1 MSKLVLF
8 RVNIVNLICYA
19 TVMAVYIKNIIL
31 YDRTGAV
38 AGFIEIRTL
47 ESGTHLRLK
56 HALSAKG
63 LMLSLVID
71 GVNKVLKI
79 TGNLTEY
86 RLQTKIDLDYEI
98 FACIVQQ
105 SGNEMVSLA
114 SGAINLNH
122 LKGQQEVQEIDLAM
136 KKVCS
141 IDANGHGECE
151 KCPYREY
158 FFKQA
163 E

>member
-1 MSKLVLF
+1 
-8 RVNIVNLICYA
+8 
-19 TVMAVYIKNIIL
+19 MAVLIKNIIL

-38 AGFIEIRTL
+38 AGYLEIRPM
-47 ESGTHLRLK
+47 EQGTHLRLK
-56 HALSAKG
+56 HSLTAKG
-63 LMLSLVID
+63 LMLSMVID
-71 GVNKVLKI
+71 GVNKVLKV

-86 RLQTKIDLDYEI
+86 DLQTSIDLEYEI
-98 FACIVQQ
+98 FVCLVQQ
-105 SGNEMVSLA
+105 KEQEMISLA

-122 LKGQQEVQEIDLAM
+122 LKGQQAVAEIDHAI
-136 KKVCS
+136 KKICS
-141 IDANGHGECE
+141 VDADGHGECE

>member
-1 MSKLVLF
+1 MSKSVPF
-8 RVNIVNLICYA
+8 RVNIVNVICYA
-19 TVMAVYIKNIIL
+19 TAMAVYIKNIIL

-38 AGFIEIRTL
+38 AGFIEIRVL
-47 ESGTHLRLK
+47 ENGTHLRLK
-56 HALSAKG
+56 HSLTDKG

-86 RLQTKIDLDYEI
+86 HLQNKIDLDYEI

-105 SGNEMVSLA
+105 SSNAMVSLA

-122 LKGQQEVQEIDLAM
+122 LKGKQAVQEIDHAM
-136 KKVCS
+136 KKICS
-141 IDANGHGECE
+141 VDANGHGECE

>member
-1 MSKLVLF
+1 
-8 RVNIVNLICYA
+8 
-19 TVMAVYIKNIIL
+19 MAVYIKNIIL
-31 YDRTGAV
+31 YDRAGAV
-38 AGFIEIRTL
+38 AGYIEIHQVAN
-47 ESGTHLRLK
+47 GTHLRLK
-56 HALSAKG
+56 HSLTAKG

-79 TGNLTEY
+79 TGNLVEY
-86 RLQTKIDLDYEI
+86 TLPNQVDLDYEI

-105 SGNEMVSLA
+105 TDQTMVSLA
-114 SGAINLNH
+114 SGAINLNR
-122 LKGQQEVQEIDLAM
+122 LKGEQAVVEIDHAM
-136 KKVCS
+136 KKICS
-141 IDANGHGECE
+141 VDVNGHGECE

>member
-1 MSKLVLF
+1 M
-8 RVNIVNLICYA
+8 
-19 TVMAVYIKNIIL
+19 TMAVYIKNIIL

-38 AGFIEIRTL
+38 AGFIEIRQM
-47 ESGTHLRLK
+47 EQGTHLRLK
-56 HALSAKG
+56 HSLTVPN

-71 GVNKVLKI
+71 GVNKILKV

-86 RLQTKIDLDYEI
+86 TLQTVIDLDYEI
-98 FACIVQQ
+98 FACLVQQ
-105 SGNEMVSLA
+105 NGMEMTSLA

-122 LKGQQEVQEIDLAM
+122 LKGQQAVTEIDNAM
-136 KKVCS
+136 KKICS
-141 IDANGHGECE
+141 VDANGHGECE

>member
-1 MSKLVLF
+1 M
-8 RVNIVNLICYA
+8 A
-19 TVMAVYIKNIIL
+19 MAVYIKNIIL

-38 AGFIEIRTL
+38 AGYIEIHQL
-47 ESGTHLRLK
+47 ENGTHLRLK
-56 HALSAKG
+56 HSLTAKN

-79 TGNLTEY
+79 TGNLIEY
-86 RLQTKIDLDYEI
+86 TLQTQINLDYEI

-105 SGNEMVSLA
+105 NDQEMVSLA

-122 LKGQQEVQEIDLAM
+122 LKGKQAVAEIDSAM
-136 KKVCS
+136 KKICS
-141 IDANGHGECE
+141 VDANGRGECE

>member
-1 MSKLVLF
+1 
-8 RVNIVNLICYA
+8 
-19 TVMAVYIKNIIL
+19 MAVYIKNIIL
-31 YDRTGAV
+31 YDRSGAV
-38 AGFIEIRTL
+38 SGYLEIRPQDT
-47 ESGTHLRLK
+47 GTHLRLK
-56 HALSAKG
+56 HSLTAKG

-86 RLQTKIDLDYEI
+86 KLQNQIDLDYEI

-105 SGNEMVSLA
+105 SGGELVSLA

-122 LKGQQEVQEIDLAM
+122 LKGKQAVEEIDYAI
-136 KKVCS
+136 KKICS
-141 IDANGHGECE
+141 VDVNGHGECE

>member
-1 MSKLVLF
+1 
-8 RVNIVNLICYA
+8 
-19 TVMAVYIKNIIL
+19 MAVYIKNIIL
-31 YDRTGAV
+31 YDRAGAV
-38 AGFIEIRTL
+38 AGYIEIHQVAN
-47 ESGTHLRLK
+47 GTHLRLK
-56 HALSAKG
+56 HSLTAKG

-79 TGNLTEY
+79 TGNLVEY
-86 RLQTKIDLDYEI
+86 TLPNQADLDYEI

-105 SGNEMVSLA
+105 TDQAMVSLA

-122 LKGQQEVQEIDLAM
+122 LKGEQAVAEIDHAM
-136 KKVCS
+136 KKICS
-141 IDANGHGECE
+141 VDANGHGECE

>member
-1 MSKLVLF
+1 MG
-8 RVNIVNLICYA
+8 
-19 TVMAVYIKNIIL
+19 VYIKNIIL

-38 AGFIEIRTL
+38 VGYIEIRPTDD
-47 ESGTHLRLK
+47 GTHLRLK
-56 HALSAKG
+56 HALTVKG

-86 RLQTKIDLDYEI
+86 KLQTKIDLDYEI

-105 SGNEMVSLA
+105 SGNEMLSLA

-122 LKGQQEVQEIDLAM
+122 LKG
-136 KKVCS
+136 
-141 IDANGHGECE
+141 
-151 KCPYREY
+151 
-158 FFKQA
+158 
-163 E
+163 

>member
-1 MSKLVLF
+1 
-8 RVNIVNLICYA
+8 
-19 TVMAVYIKNIIL
+19 MAVYIKNIIL
-31 YDRTGAV
+31 YDRAGAV
-38 AGFIEIRTL
+38 AGYIEIHQVAN
-47 ESGTHLRLK
+47 GTHLRLK
-56 HALSAKG
+56 HSLTAKG

-71 GVNKVLKI
+71 GVNKVMKI
-79 TGNLTEY
+79 TGNLVEY
-86 RLQTKIDLDYEI
+86 TLPNQVDLDYEI

-105 SGNEMVSLA
+105 TDQTMVSLA

-122 LKGQQEVQEIDLAM
+122 LKGEQAVAEIDHAM
-136 KKVCS
+136 KKICS
-141 IDANGHGECE
+141 VDANGHGECE

>member
-1 MSKLVLF
+1 
-8 RVNIVNLICYA
+8 
-19 TVMAVYIKNIIL
+19 MAVYIKNIIL
-31 YDRTGAV
+31 YDRMGAV
-38 AGFIEIRTL
+38 AGFIEIRPK

-56 HALSAKG
+56 HSLTAKG

-86 RLQTKIDLDYEI
+86 NLQTTIDLDYEI

-105 SGNEMVSLA
+105 SGNEMLSLA

-122 LKGQQEVQEIDLAM
+122 LKGKQAVHEIDHAM
-136 KKVCS
+136 KKICS
-141 IDANGHGECE
+141 VDAQGHGECE

-163 E
+163 WYNEVLPSGHEYFFKQAE

>member
-1 MSKLVLF
+1 MPF
-8 RVNIVNLICYA
+8 RVNIVNVICYA
-19 TVMAVYIKNIIL
+19 TAMAVYIKNIIL

-38 AGFIEIRTL
+38 AGFIEIRVL
-47 ESGTHLRLK
+47 ENGTHLRLK
-56 HALSAKG
+56 HSLTDKG

-86 RLQTKIDLDYEI
+86 HLQTKIDLDYEI

-105 SGNEMVSLA
+105 SSNAMVSLA

-122 LKGQQEVQEIDLAM
+122 LKGKQAVQEIDHAM
-136 KKVCS
+136 KKICS
-141 IDANGHGECE
+141 VDANGHGECE

-158 FFKQA
+158 FFTQA

>member
-1 MSKLVLF
+1 
-8 RVNIVNLICYA
+8 
-19 TVMAVYIKNIIL
+19 MAVLIKNIIL

-47 ESGTHLRLK
+47 ENGTHLRLK
-56 HALSAKG
+56 HSLTEKN
-63 LMLSLVID
+63 LMLSMVID

-86 RLQTKIDLDYEI
+86 DLRSKIDLDYEI

-105 SGNEMVSLA
+105 AGNEMISLA
-114 SGAINLNH
+114 SGVINLNH
-122 LKGQQEVQEIDLAM
+122 LKEKQAVKEVDHAI
-136 KKVCS
+136 KKNCS
-141 IDANGHGECE
+141 VDALGNSECD

-163 E
+163 

>member
-1 MSKLVLF
+1 
-8 RVNIVNLICYA
+8 
-19 TVMAVYIKNIIL
+19 MAVYIKNIIL
-31 YDRTGAV
+31 YDKTGAV
-38 AGFIEIRTL
+38 AGYVEIRPFD
-47 ESGTHLRLK
+47 EGTHLRLK
-56 HALSAKG
+56 HSLTAKD

-79 TGNLTEY
+79 TGNLNEY
-86 RLQTKIDLDYEI
+86 TLQTKVDLDYEI

-105 SGNEMVSLA
+105 TDKEMISLA

-122 LKGQQEVQEIDLAM
+122 LKGKQAVQEIDRAM
-136 KKVCS
+136 KKICS
-141 IDANGHGECE
+141 VDTNGHAECE

>member
-1 MSKLVLF
+1 MRKLVKF
-8 RVNIVNLICYA
+8 RINIIKIFCYLVA
-19 TVMAVYIKNIIL
+19 MAIYIKNIIL
-31 YDRTGAV
+31 YDPAGSV
-38 AGFIEIRTL
+38 AGFIEIRPL
-47 ESGTHLRLK
+47 ENETHLRLK
-56 HALSAKG
+56 HSLTEKN

-86 RLQTKIDLDYEI
+86 NLQTKVDLDYEI

-105 SGNEMVSLA
+105 SNQTMISLA

-122 LKGQQEVQEIDLAM
+122 LKGKQAVQEIDHAM
-136 KKVCS
+136 KKICS
-141 IDANGHGECE
+141 VDAQGHGECE

-163 E
+163 

>member
-1 MSKLVLF
+1 
-8 RVNIVNLICYA
+8 
-19 TVMAVYIKNIIL
+19 MAVLIKNIIL

-47 ESGTHLRLK
+47 ENGTHLRLK
-56 HALSAKG
+56 HSLTEKN
-63 LMLSLVID
+63 LMLSMVID

-86 RLQTKIDLDYEI
+86 DLRSKIDLDYEI

-105 SGNEMVSLA
+105 AGNEMISLA
-114 SGAINLNH
+114 SGVINLNH
-122 LKGQQEVQEIDLAM
+122 LKEKQAVKEVDHAI
-136 KKVCS
+136 KKICS
-141 IDANGHGECE
+141 VDALGNSECD

-163 E
+163 

>member
-1 MSKLVLF
+1 
-8 RVNIVNLICYA
+8 
-19 TVMAVYIKNIIL
+19 MAILIKNIIL
-31 YDRTGAV
+31 YDHAGAV
-38 AGFIEIRTL
+38 AGYVEIHAL
-47 ESGTHLRLK
+47 ENGTRLRLK
-56 HALSAKG
+56 HSLTAKN

-86 RLQTKIDLDYEI
+86 RLQTQIDLDYEI

-105 SGNEMVSLA
+105 TSNAMVSLA

-122 LKGQQEVQEIDLAM
+122 LKGQQAVQEIDYAM
-136 KKVCS
+136 KKICS
-141 IDANGHGECE
+141 VDVTGHGECN

-158 FFKQA
+158 FFKQG
-163 E
+163 

>member
-1 MSKLVLF
+1 MPKSVLF
-8 RVNIVNLICYA
+8 CVNIVELICYA
-19 TVMAVYIKNIIL
+19 IAMAVYIKNIIL

-47 ESGTHLRLK
+47 ENGTHLRLK
-56 HALSAKG
+56 HSLTTQG

-86 RLQTKIDLDYEI
+86 NLQTKIDLDYEI

-105 SGNEMVSLA
+105 SGKEMLSLA

-122 LKGQQEVQEIDLAM
+122 LKGQQAVQEIDAAM
-136 KKVCS
+136 KKICS
-141 IDANGHGECE
+141 VNAHGHGECE

>member
-1 MSKLVLF
+1 M
-8 RVNIVNLICYA
+8 
-19 TVMAVYIKNIIL
+19 TVYIKNIIL
-31 YDRTGAV
+31 YDRAGAV
-38 AGFIEIRTL
+38 AGYIEIHQVAN
-47 ESGTHLRLK
+47 GTHLRLK
-56 HALSAKG
+56 HSLTAKG

-79 TGNLTEY
+79 TGNLVEY
-86 RLQTKIDLDYEI
+86 TLPNQIDLDYEI

-105 SGNEMVSLA
+105 TDQTMVSLA
-114 SGAINLNH
+114 SGAINLNR
-122 LKGQQEVQEIDLAM
+122 LKGEQAVVEIDHAM
-136 KKVCS
+136 KKICS
-141 IDANGHGECE
+141 VDANGHGECE

>member
-1 MSKLVLF
+1 
-8 RVNIVNLICYA
+8 
-19 TVMAVYIKNIIL
+19 MAVYIKNIIL

-38 AGFIEIRTL
+38 AGYIEIRPL
-47 ESGTHLRLK
+47 DDGTHLRLK
-56 HALSAKG
+56 HALTAKG

-79 TGNLTEY
+79 TGNLNEY
-86 RLQTKIDLDYEI
+86 ALQTKVDLDYEI

-105 SGNEMVSLA
+105 TDQEMISLA

-122 LKGQQEVQEIDLAM
+122 LKGKQAVQEIDNAM
-136 KKVCS
+136 KKICS
-141 IDANGHGECE
+141 VDAHGHAECE

>member
-1 MSKLVLF
+1 
-8 RVNIVNLICYA
+8 
-19 TVMAVYIKNIIL
+19 MAVYIKNIIL

-38 AGFIEIRTL
+38 AGYVEIHVLANETR
-47 ESGTHLRLK
+47 LRLK
-56 HALSAKG
+56 HALVAKG

-86 RLQTKIDLDYEI
+86 TLPTQIDLDYEI

-105 SGNEMVSLA
+105 SGQEMISLA

-122 LKGQQEVQEIDLAM
+122 LKSQQAVQEIDHAM
-136 KKVCS
+136 KKICS
-141 IDANGHGECE
+141 VDANGHGECE